1 MITKTLPTC
10 IDIFCGCGGFSLGIL
25 QAGFEVV
32 AAIDNE
38 PTAIATYYTN
48 LCDENT
54 KLIGAIQKADRKYFG
69 KPDGYRTHLGGREQ
83 IPPVRALFLK
93 DIFDISGWDM
103 MEAARVEEIDLMVG
117 SPPCQ
122 SFSKCNTRKK
132 KNDLR
137 GFMLFE
143 YGRLIL
149 EIHPKTF
156 VMENVPQ
163 IADAELPDGRNLMK
177 VFQEMIK
184 DRDWDLYYEVQGMY
198 PEDAWQRKPETKT
211 TSLCDF

>member
-1 MITKTLPTC
+1 MSLPTC
-10 IDIFCGCGGFSLGIL
+10 IDVFCGCGGFSVGIL

-32 AAIDNE
+32 AALDHE
-38 PTAIATYYTN
+38 PAAIATYYCN
-48 LCDENT
+48 LCDET
-54 KLIGAIQKADRKYFG
+54 TRIIGEIPKTSRKLFR
-69 KPDGYRTHLGGREQ
+69 KPDGYRSHLAGRKQ
-83 IPPVRALFLK
+83 VPPVRALFLK
-93 DIFDISGWDM
+93 DIFDVSGWDM
-103 MEAARVEEIDLMVG
+103 MDAAGIEEVDLMVG

-143 YGRLIL
+143 YGRLIM

-163 IADAELPDGRNLMK
+163 IADAKLPDGRNLIQ
-177 VFQEMIK
+177 VFREMTK
-184 DRDWDLYYEVQGMY
+184 DRDWDLYYEVQEMY
-198 PEDAWQRKPETKT
+198 PGDAWGRKTAKGT
-211 TSLCDF
+211 TTLCDFSI